1 MTMKKIKNNPFYQ
14 PETVLSPEFYSIPLI
29 GEVHLET
36 DLSSGDYSLGEL
48 IQNFRKEETRY
59 LTLRAADDG
68 LINDGI
74 LPGDF
79 LTVDF
84 QSRLKNG
91 EIGAVQ
97 LGERIYVRKIFFQK
111 KLVRLETSA
120 PQPNPLII
128 DPKLPG
134 FEILGKV
141 ITVIREL

>member
-1 MTMKKIKNNPFYQ
+1 MKNKKHNPFEQ
-14 PETVLSPEFYSIPLI
+14 KPQDILSPEFYSIPLI
-29 GEVHLET
+29 GEVHLE
-36 DLSSGDYSLGEL
+36 DEWGPGDYSLGEL
-48 IQNFRKEETRY
+48 IQNFRRKETRY

-68 LINDGI
+68 LIDDGI

-84 QSRLKNG
+84 QTLPASG

-111 KLVRLETSA
+111 KLVRLETSSA
-120 PQPNPLII
+120 NPSPLII
-128 DPKLPG
+128 DPELPG
-134 FEILGKV
+134 FQILGKV